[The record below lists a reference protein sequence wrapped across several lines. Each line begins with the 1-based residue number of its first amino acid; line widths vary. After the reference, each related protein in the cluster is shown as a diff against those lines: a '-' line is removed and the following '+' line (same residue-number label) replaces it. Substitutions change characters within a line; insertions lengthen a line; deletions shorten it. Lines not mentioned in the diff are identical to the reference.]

1 MINKFGALKT
11 IAYICTMTKKTNEFT
26 DEEIAYIVAQ
36 AQYQFG
42 QYLFSKQRYDRK
54 AKYFETKEEI
64 DKAMATFSDK
74 DLEEFYEY
82 IEEQF
87 LNSNVA
93 EDVLNSL
100 NLSSGTN
107 PKDIN

>member
-1 MINKFGALKT
+1 
-11 IAYICTMTKKTNEFT
+11 MTKRTNEFT
-26 DEEIAYIVAQ
+26 DEEIAFIVAQ

-54 AKYFETKEEI
+54 AKDFKTKEEVE
-64 DKAMATFSDK
+64 KAMATFSDN

-87 LNSNVA
+87 LNSDLA
-93 EDVLNSL
+93 EDILNSL
-100 NLSSGTN
+100 NLSKGSN
-107 PKDIN
+107 PEDIN